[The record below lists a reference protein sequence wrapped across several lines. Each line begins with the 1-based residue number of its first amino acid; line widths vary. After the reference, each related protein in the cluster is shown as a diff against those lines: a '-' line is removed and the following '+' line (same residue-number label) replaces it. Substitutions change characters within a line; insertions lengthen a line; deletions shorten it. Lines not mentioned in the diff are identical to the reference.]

1 MLNIN
6 EPVVVPIPAVH
17 APIDL
22 DEVLK
27 QSKKEA
33 LSDPKHLQEIERI
46 QSFLSN
52 IKKTN
57 PSDVDFID
65 QMQGEAIPFLDKFY
79 SNLQILEDNMCQ
91 YPECFMGIADNL
103 LESVRI
109 VDSNVNVPDSEGVV
123 HTLKQGDLII
133 RYDSG
138 KAGHGYLVKNGSR
151 SDRYNEKY
159 LGSTPKLNF
168 KTIGEDQGARNNDWL
183 FVCDNFL
190 SALAIHHGTGVMTI
204 AIPKPDRLLVKE
216 VLTKYPNK
224 KAMFFIE
231 STNAAIDSIGGV
243 TVAYPVDRDGQT
255 WAECRDICFKD
266 KEVKQAS
273 DEFRNRLRHSMKNA
287 LK

>member
-6 EPVVVPIPAVH
+6 EPVVVPIPAVYT
-17 APIDL
+17 PTDL

-65 QMQGEAIPFLDKFY
+65 KMQGEAIPFIDKFY
-79 SNLQILEDNMCQ
+79 NNLQILEDNMCQ

-159 LGSTPKLNF
+159 LGSTPELNF
-168 KTIGEDQGARNNDWL
+168 KTIGEDHGARNNDWL

-190 SALAIHHGTGVMTI
+190 SALAIHHATGVMTI
-204 AIPKPDRLLVKE
+204 AIPKPDSVLVDE
-216 VLTKYPNK
+216 VLSKYPNK
-224 KAMFFIE
+224 KTMFFIK
-231 STNAAIDSIGGV
+231 STNAVIDSIGGIA
-243 TVAYPVDRDGQT
+243 VAYPVGRDGQT

-266 KEVKQAS
+266 KEVKQAI
-273 DEFRNRLRHSMKNA
+273 DEFRNHLRHSMRNA